1 MINSHSL
8 ELFIYLIDASPL
20 SKDPRFVVETENGN
34 RYDVDPT
41 PFLAQTHKRFPNRQ
55 KILFGKRAATGEA
68 HDGGMDY
75 TDTEIGHR
83 HDVDPA
89 LILAQSQKRFP
100 NRQKILF
107 GQRAARGEANDEA
120 MDYMDTEFPDSPEG
134 EDYVRVVYS
143 KTGNIKIK
151 WRFRR

>member
-34 RYDVDPT
+34 RYAMDPT
-41 PFLAQTHKRFPNRQ
+41 LFLAQTH
-55 KILFGKRAATGEA
+55 
-68 HDGGMDY
+68 
-75 TDTEIGHR
+75 
-83 HDVDPA
+83 
-89 LILAQSQKRFP
+89 KRFP

-120 MDYMDTEFPDSPEG
+120 MDYLDTEFPDSPEG

-143 KTGNIKIK
+143 KTGNIKRK
-151 WRFRR
+151 WRYCIVHI

>member
-34 RYDVDPT
+34 RYAMDPT
-41 PFLAQTHKRFPNRQ
+41 LFLAQTHKRFPNRQ
-55 KILFGKRAATGEA
+55 KILFGKRAAKEA
-68 HDGGMDY
+68 YDGGMDY
-75 TDTEIGHR
+75 TDTENGHR

-107 GQRAARGEANDEA
+107 GQRAARGEA
-120 MDYMDTEFPDSPEG
+120 MDYMGTEYPDSPEG
-134 EDYVRVVYS
+134 EDYVRVEYS
-143 KTGNIKIK
+143 KTGNIKRK
-151 WRFRR
+151 WRYCT

>member
-1 MINSHSL
+1 M
-8 ELFIYLIDASPL
+8 IDASPL

-34 RYDVDPT
+34 RYAMDPT
-41 PFLAQTHKRFPNRQ
+41 LFLAQTHKRFPNRQ
-55 KILFGKRAATGEA
+55 KILFGKRAAKG
-68 HDGGMDY
+68 DMDY
-75 TDTEIGHR
+75 MDTENGHR

-120 MDYMDTEFPDSPEG
+120 MDYMGTEFPDSPEG

-143 KTGNIKIK
+143 KTGNIKRK

>member
-1 MINSHSL
+1 M
-8 ELFIYLIDASPL
+8 IDASPL

-55 KILFGKRAATGEA
+55 KILFGQRASKG
-68 HDGGMDY
+68 DMDY
-75 TDTEIGHR
+75 MDTENGHR

-120 MDYMDTEFPDSPEG
+120 MDYMDTDFPESPEG

-143 KTGNIKIK
+143 KTGNIKRK